1 MRFILSPEYHEQM
14 LRIPDHTPD
23 CYVRPGEYLHHMYV
37 DGVKY
42 VIVPALLECIA
53 EAERRDDQDAIR
65 HLQLHKAQYDVL
77 LADAMQAGGVEGV
90 VLLGDAPP
98 EDAGAGPVVGNA
110 YFPPRPGRIK
120 DIGLNISFVFDLV
133 LRTIYNRGR
142 ITGSDLSNELK
153 LAYSV
158 LAPVLPAMRKQGLI
172 DISGQKGGAGDA
184 GYEYEI
190 KPPKGSAAV
199 EEALHKTSY
208 IGPAPVPFE
217 DYLETVAAQTIRN
230 FVVTRRT
237 IEAAFRDM
245 VVTPSVFNEIGPAIN
260 SAASVFLFGPPGN
273 GKTSIAE
280 RITRL
285 MGDDIYV
292 PYAIEV
298 GAQII
303 KLFDPVVHQAVAE
316 KSTEGGGAAGGVDA
330 IINKGTAYDERYVR
344 IRRPSI
350 VVGGELTMPM
360 LDLKYNEIGKYYE
373 APLQMKAN
381 GGIFMIDDFG
391 RQLVRPM
398 DLLNRWIVPLE
409 KRYDYLT
416 TATGNKIEVPFDQL
430 LLFSTNLDPA
440 QLADEAF
447 LRRIKFKI
455 EIRDPTEQQ
464 WRLIWQMV
472 TRNKNIEY
480 DDLGVDYILEKW
492 IRPFDRP
499 LRMCQPRDIIEQMVS
514 IAKYNME
521 RLTFSPDLIDAACST
536 YFVASHTNSPVH
548 VPASPADDAMT
559 VG

>member
-1 MRFILSPEYHEQM
+1 
-14 LRIPDHTPD
+14 
-23 CYVRPGEYLHHMYV
+23 
-37 DGVKY
+37 
-42 VIVPALLECIA
+42 
-53 EAERRDDQDAIR
+53 
-65 HLQLHKAQYDVL
+65 
-77 LADAMQAGGVEGV
+77 
-90 VLLGDAPP
+90 
-98 EDAGAGPVVGNA
+98 
-110 YFPPRPGRIK
+110 
-120 DIGLNISFVFDLV
+120 
-133 LRTIYNRGR
+133 
-142 ITGSDLSNELK
+142 
-153 LAYSV
+153 
-158 LAPVLPAMRKQGLI
+158 
-172 DISGQKGGAGDA
+172 
-184 GYEYEI
+184 
-190 KPPKGSAAV
+190 
-199 EEALHKTSY
+199 
-208 IGPAPVPFE
+208 
-217 DYLETVAAQTIRN
+217 
-230 FVVTRRT
+230 
-237 IEAAFRDM
+237 M

-298 GAQII
+298 GGQII
-303 KLFDPVVHQAVAE
+303 KLFDPVVHQAVSE
-316 KSTEGGGAAGGVDA
+316 KSPEGGAAGATVDA
-330 IINKGTAYDERYVR
+330 MINKGTAYDERYVK

-350 VVGGELTMPM
+350 VVGGELTLPM
-360 LDLKYNEIGKYYE
+360 LDLKYNDIGKYYE

-455 EIRDPTEQQ
+455 EIRDPTEPQ
-464 WRLIWQMV
+464 WRMIWQMV

-492 IRPFDRP
+492 IKPHNRP
-499 LRMCQPRDIIEQMVS
+499 LRMCQPRDIVEQMVS

-536 YFVASHTNSPVH
+536 YFVVSHTHLPSP
-548 VPASPADDAMT
+548 PLADNATT